1 MTGLGALIRRD
12 MKLYFKD
19 KGMFFSSLIT
29 PILLLVLYTTFL
41 KKVFDDSFRSALE
54 AAGATVAD
62 SVLNGVVG
70 GQLISSLLAVSC
82 VTVAFCSNLLMIKD
96 KTSGARHDLT
106 ISPVRP
112 STMAMGYYLAS
123 LLSTLIITFT
133 AAAVCLGYLACVGW
147 YLTAGDVLG
156 LLLDVFL
163 LTMFGTALSSCINFW
178 LTTDGQASAVGTI
191 VSAGYRF
198 ICGAYMPISNFGTGL
213 QRVLSFLPG
222 TYGTSLLRNH
232 AMGGAFAEME
242 KLGFPGEVVKAIR
255 DSVDCNLYFFDHQV
269 SGTQMYLILVG
280 SILLL
285 VGLYVVINRIA
296 GRRGAR

>member
-191 VSAGYRF
+191 VSAGYGF

-255 DSVDCNLYFFDHQV
+255 ESVDCNLYFFDHQV

>member
-191 VSAGYRF
+191 VSAGYGF

-255 DSVDCNLYFFDHQV
+255 DSVDCNLYFFDHKV
-269 SGTQMYLILVG
+269 GLGTMYLVLVG
-280 SILLL
+280 SIVLFL
-285 VGLYVVINRIA
+285 GLYVAMALVTL
-296 GRRGAR
+296 RRKHA

>member
-70 GQLISSLLAVSC
+70 GQLVSSLLAVSC

-147 YLTAGDVLG
+147 YLTASDVLG

-191 VSAGYRF
+191 VSAGYGF